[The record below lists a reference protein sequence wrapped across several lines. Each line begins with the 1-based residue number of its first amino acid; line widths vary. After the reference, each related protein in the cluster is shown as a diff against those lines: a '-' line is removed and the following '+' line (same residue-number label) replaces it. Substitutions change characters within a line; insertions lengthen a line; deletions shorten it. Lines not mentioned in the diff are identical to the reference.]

1 MYIKIVLA
9 TVYKSK
15 KRLMVQVNVGSEMML
30 IRLQERG
37 IAETLSSIV
46 NIKWTINTDIHT
58 YIYYTF

>member
-1 MYIKIVLA
+1 
-9 TVYKSK
+9 
-15 KRLMVQVNVGSEMML
+15 MVQVNVGSEMML